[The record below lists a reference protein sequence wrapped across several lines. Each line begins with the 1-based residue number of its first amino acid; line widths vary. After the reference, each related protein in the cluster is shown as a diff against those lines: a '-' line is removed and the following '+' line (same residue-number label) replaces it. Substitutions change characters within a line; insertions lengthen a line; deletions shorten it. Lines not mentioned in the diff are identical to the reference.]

1 MSLLKRAFVS
11 GLTSELVR
19 QGVIGFMSKQ
29 AEEECSD
36 AVADNLTEEELP
48 EETPEEGLTPEQAE
62 AVLDQVVQVAQA
74 LQAASGGEV
83 DPEVNKL
90 ASEYSYEDLAA
101 YTVDRLFY
109 KAAEEVAGNTGPAVP
124 GQGPVEPDLSATAE
138 AELDAATNPSSER
151 MQGQGQTAFDESGAQ
166 VGSMRP
172 QEQQPGA
179 TNDAGGGISEGD
191 LAKLSALLTHITG
204 IRKTAADGASLSGGS
219 IGGGNSPTPRID
231 VADNLELAHNVVAP
245 GQGKSTQNIPAAA
258 AIGVSMRHPGGMP
271 GPSVPATNEPAK
283 DALKQAML
291 MIRNAPN
298 GTALWNKLATT
309 MNTIDQEEA
318 GKQNM
323 EQSLANALSGIT
335 TPYRR

>member
-1 MSLLKRAFVS
+1 MALLKRAFVS

-29 AEEECSD
+29 AEDEVAD
-36 AVADNLTEEELP
+36 AVADNLTDEELP

-74 LQAASGGEV
+74 LQAATGGDV
-83 DPEVNKL
+83 NPEVNKL
-90 ASEYSYEDLAA
+90 ASVYSIEDLAS
-101 YTVDRLFY
+101 YTVNRLFE
-109 KAAEEVAGNTGPAVP
+109 KAAEECSGNCGPIVP
-124 GQGPVEPDLSATAE
+124 GQGPVTPDLSATAE
-138 AELDAATNPSSER
+138 AELDATLNPSS
-151 MQGQGQTAFDESGAQ
+151 GDVAPQGQTAFDDSGSM

-172 QEQQPGA
+172 QEQQPG
-179 TNDAGGGISEGD
+179 TAGGVSEGD
-191 LAKLSALLTHITG
+191 LAKLSALLTQATG
-204 IRKTAADGASLSGGS
+204 FRKQAADGASLSGGS
-219 IGGGNSPTPRID
+219 VSGTAPTPRID

-245 GQGKSTQNIPAAA
+245 GQGKSIQNIPAGA
-258 AIGVSMRHPGGMP
+258 AIGVSMRQPGGMP

-298 GTALWNKLATT
+298 GAALWQKMAAT
-309 MNTIDQEEA
+309 MNEIDQTEA
-318 GKQNM
+318 YKQNM

-335 TPYRR
+335 SPNRR